1 MKKKATILILTLA
14 AVLLCATA
22 IAVSLRF
29 ILPDADPAA
38 GYPCLQ
44 SFYQRIDAEAARQP
58 DSDSTITVADPEY
71 LCVFVKDG
79 ADVSDELLA
88 VPEEILSAPTRELL
102 EYFMNSDFMKNR
114 AASETLKSAP
124 RETDDMD
131 YSCHRAFCEL
141 ISRADFVECLEDYA
155 RSLPEDCSINYFSSP
170 GTALAKVL
178 KQPSVKKIVDEAI
191 SAAA

>member
-1 MKKKATILILTLA
+1 MIAHNIPVAVATDFNPGS
-14 AVLLCATA
+14 CP
-22 IAVSLRF
+22 SLNM
-29 ILPDADPAA
+29 
-38 GYPCLQ
+38 G
-44 SFYQRIDAEAARQP
+44 
-58 DSDSTITVADPEY
+58 
-71 LCVFVKDG
+71 LCVTMAYLKYRMT
-79 ADVSDELLA
+79 
-88 VPEEILSAPTRELL
+88 PEEILSAPTRDLL

-114 AASETLKSAP
+114 AASGMLKSAP